1 MRMRMSVSTKMRMQM
16 RMRISKYDILAD
28 ADADA
33 DVFYV
38 KRSHQEETHPPP
50 EKKKPFS
57 VSDHADRRSFRLLI
71 SDERCFRTHENYF
84 LLRKIWLVFQV
95 PKHDI
100 VNNKA

>member
-38 KRSHQEETHPPP
+38 KRSHQEEHPPLP
-50 EKKKPFS
+50 KKSLFQCQTMQTGEVTNKNKVGEPKYCQMS
-57 VSDHADRRSFRLLI
+57 SNGVLI
-71 SDERCFRTHENYF
+71 VDTSLFESM
-84 LLRKIWLVFQV
+84 
-95 PKHDI
+95 
-100 VNNKA
+100 